1 MFFPKLSMVSSI
13 TLTSLRSYD
22 AFGKSP
28 KGRCSFFKIPKF
40 ESIINGMIEGL
51 PQNFPETLTPR
62 E

>member
-13 TLTSLRSYD
+13 TLTPFRSYD
-22 AFGKSP
+22 AFSKSP

-40 ESIINGMIEGL
+40 GSIINGMIESL